1 MIKNK
6 TCDFCD
12 MKQEH
17 IHGVIPT
24 SPKSLNKM
32 KTKLL
37 IEMTP
42 EMKERLRKLAK
53 KNSMSMG
60 TYIRQLILKQVK

>member
-1 MIKNK
+1 
-6 TCDFCD
+6 
-12 MKQEH
+12 
-17 IHGVIPT
+17 
-24 SPKSLNKM
+24 M

-42 EMKERLRKLAK
+42 EMKEQLRKLAK

-60 TYIRQLILKQVK
+60 TYIRQLILDKVNKEK